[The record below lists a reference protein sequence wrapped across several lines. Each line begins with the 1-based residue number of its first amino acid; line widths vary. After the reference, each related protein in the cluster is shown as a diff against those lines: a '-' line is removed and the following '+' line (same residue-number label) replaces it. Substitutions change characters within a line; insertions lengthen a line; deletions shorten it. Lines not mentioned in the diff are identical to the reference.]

1 MGADRRL
8 NLAPMMERTDRH
20 FRFLLRLITRRTRL
34 YSEMVVDRTLIH
46 GDPPRH
52 LDFHPAEHPVAL
64 QIGSAEPRLAARA
77 VAIARGWGYD
87 EVNLNVGCPSPRAQ
101 AGGFGVVLMRRP
113 ERVAEIVRAVY
124 GETGVRLSIKHR
136 TGVDELAGE
145 AFLARFV
152 EEVAGAG
159 ARVFIVHA
167 RKAWTQGLD
176 PKANREVPP
185 LKHEAVYRLKRT
197 FPELTIVTNGGIQS
211 PEEVRAHLE
220 HVDGAMVGRAMWDR
234 PWRWAEADRLLW
246 GEPHVPERRAVL
258 ERYQA
263 YLEDRLAEG
272 TPLRPLL
279 RPLFNLFKGERGG
292 RRWRQ
297 ALDAALRAGR
307 LPPGGLVAL
316 APLEEV
322 GA

>member
-1 MGADRRL
+1 
-8 NLAPMMERTDRH
+8 MMERTDRH
-20 FRFLLRLITRRTRL
+20 FRFLLRLVTRRTRL

-64 QIGSAEPRLAARA
+64 QLGSGDPRLAARA
-77 VAIARGWGYD
+77 VAVALPWGYD
-87 EVNLNVGCPSPRAQ
+87 EVNLNVGCPSPRVQ

-124 GETGVRLSIKHR
+124 EETGVRMTVKHR
-136 TGVDELAGE
+136 VGLDERGDY

-152 EEVAGAG
+152 EVVAAAGAQ
-159 ARVFIVHA
+159 VFVVHA
-167 RKAWTQGLD
+167 RKAWTEGLD
-176 PKANREVPP
+176 PKANRTVPP
-185 LKHEAVYRLKRT
+185 LEHPKVYRLKRD
-197 FPELTIVTNGGIQS
+197 FPELTIVTNGGIAS
-211 PEEVRAHLE
+211 PEEARAHLE
-220 HVDGAMVGRAMWDR
+220 QVDGVMVGRAMWNR
-234 PWRWAEADRLLW
+234 PWSWATADRLLW
-246 GEPHVPERRAVL
+246 GDAHAPDRRALL

-279 RPLFNLFKGERGG
+279 RPLFNLFKGEHGG

-297 ALDAALRAGR
+297 ALDAALVAGR

-316 APLEEV
+316 APLAE
-322 GA
+322 ADA